1 MKDTITLLQNSV
13 NQTEQDSL
21 HLAKYRKLLTSQ
33 SPQTLLE
40 DQAFQDQNQSK
51 LLLGRKIKFL
61 IDTPEKV
68 NVYPLIVSRFGLQP
82 KNINSYMQWNYIFVQ
97 ILCIRNSL
105 KLKTPKPNDS
115 L

>member
-1 MKDTITLLQNSV
+1 MLGIITLFLIFSARYRDLIESADSVINMKETITLLQNSV
-13 NQTEQDSL
+13 NQTEQESF

-33 SPQTLLE
+33 TSPQTLLE

-68 NVYPLIVSRFGLQP
+68 LVHQL
-82 KNINSYMQWNYIFVQ
+82 IFVD
-97 ILCIRNSL
+97 LVVNRR
-105 KLKTPKPNDS
+105 T
-115 L
+115 